1 MSSYQVSIFNDVLG
15 PVMTGPSSSHTA
27 GPGRIGSFVHHLMP
41 EFDSIKIVFPRQG
54 SYAGVYKGQ
63 KSDVAIIAGLLGL
76 QITNPQFRH
85 SLQMLKERGIG
96 LDIEIVDMEM
106 THPNASIIELYSSKE
121 DEKLSVESW
130 STGGGMFE
138 IRSINGS
145 AVQCC
150 GDTHELFFYDL
161 PAGREDVASGISQ
174 ALDICKESTLSAFSS
189 PDGRLVNVKLSA
201 ALSAELLQDLFNLG
215 KKLSF
220 KVRYIPLILPVA
232 SCGVKDLPFET
243 AESLK
248 QFLKNRDM
256 PFWKAAALY
265 ESVRS
270 GWTEERVMNYA
281 EKMVGVMRD
290 SIIQGLKGDFEMAG
304 FLSPTAAKLHAA
316 SHRMMDMGLIRNGV
330 IYSTAV
336 MENNSAM
343 GQVAAAPT
351 AGSCGVIPGVLF
363 GIISLE
369 ASDIREAARALM
381 CAGLVGVFI
390 AKQATF
396 AAEVGACQAE
406 IGAASCMSAALVGHF
421 LGSDVDTTLQGAS
434 MALQNMLGLVCDPVA
449 GCVDIPCINRNAMAV
464 GNAII
469 SANIVNVGF
478 DPVIPLDQT
487 IKAMLSVGNMLP
499 RELRCT
505 GLGGLCC
512 TTKAHEISNSMKKR
526 FNE

>member
-1 MSSYQVSIFNDVLG
+1 MHTYQISIFNDVLG
-15 PVMTGPSSSHTA
+15 PIMTGPSSSHTA
-27 GPGRIGSFVHHLMP
+27 GPWRIGSFIHHLMP
-41 EFDSIKIVFPRQG
+41 DFDSIHITFPQKG

-63 KSDVAIIAGLLGL
+63 KSDVAMVAGLLGMPISDPHFKHSLTRMQERGVHL
-76 QITNPQFRH
+76 QIT
-85 SLQMLKERGIG
+85 IA
-96 LDIEIVDMEM
+96 DMDM
-106 THPNASIIELYSSKE
+106 THPNASTIELANSKT
-121 DEKLSVESW
+121 KTHMTVESW

-138 IRSINGS
+138 IRAINGCT
-145 AVQCC
+145 VQCC
-150 GDTHELFFYDL
+150 GDMHELFFYNL
-161 PAGREDVASGISQ
+161 PAAQGDCACITS
-174 ALDICKESTLSAFSS
+174 ALAGCQQHILNS
-189 PDGRLVNVKLSA
+189 PLAVNGNCLNVKLA
-201 ALSAELLQDLFNLG
+201 VAPDGPLLQQLG
-215 KKLSF
+215 TLADQHAFSF
-220 KVRYIPLILPVA
+220 AYVPPILPVSSSGTKA
-232 SCGVKDLPFET
+232 LPFET
-243 AESLK
+243 AESLAV
-248 QFLKNRDM
+248 FLQTHDT
-256 PFWKAAALY
+256 PLWKAATLY
-265 ESVRS
+265 ESIRS
-270 GWTEERVMNYA
+270 GWTEDEVLHYA
-281 EKMVGVMRD
+281 QKLVGVMKD

-304 FLSPTAAKLHAA
+304 FLSPTAAKLHKA
-316 SHRMMDMGLIRNGV
+316 SPSMLDMGLIQRGI

-363 GIISLE
+363 GILSLE
-369 ASDIREAARALM
+369 TQDIENAAKALM

-421 LGSDVDTTLQGAS
+421 LGSDSHAALQSAS
-434 MALQNMLGLVCDPVA
+434 MALQNMLGLICDPVA

-469 SANIVNVGF
+469 SANMVHAGF

-487 IKAMLSVGNMLP
+487 IQSMQAVGAMLP

-512 TTKAHEISNSMKKR
+512 TPKAQEISLSMKHKS
-526 FNE
+526 